1 MPFPKIKLAFLT
13 FFIFFS
19 FQSIGQ
25 STGWDLLRKNQL
37 LAAKTDFVN
46 VLLQSPQDEDAL
58 CGMLFVSEVLQDQL
72 NYKKYANQ
80 LIEATWSNENFALFK
95 HLYQG
100 SPDQILNHNL
110 DPSFQLKATLAKAE
124 TQFKNRNFEKSL
136 TTIQSVTQD
145 FNWSVIGAFENITG
159 SGHIERQPLEIESF
173 KPNRIYKNE
182 HGLAMKWVQRIQRA
196 PDGEINF
203 NENLAYQQHGTY
215 YANTFLTLE
224 KEETIQ
230 LRIGRTTPMKIWLD
244 DDLIFDK
251 KDNLKYWRDGEVIE
265 LTLKRGMHRV
275 LVKASTYV
283 EEGSKSKLYLSFNDQ
298 YDEGKINANFD
309 EGFYKNSIES
319 KTYKSRGN
327 QIAKFAFRVTN
338 TNGVLIKNISS
349 DFLGKNKTRK
359 YESKLIE
366 KQWIK
371 SLQNKI
377 EKDSTDWKN
386 YYLLAKMF
394 LLMELSEEGEEW
406 FFSKM
411 KAHKNEFYFKFL
423 FAKILA
429 ANDKGE
435 LAEGM
440 LSDTYLTETPVVAKL
455 MSQLEKVDYKNEVA
469 NYHSRVKQI
478 LHFSPTHKDALMA
491 YLDWLKEHGKKNEQ
505 KDFIRKFLADY
516 PNSDYRDLFLKYL
529 TVNNNKEIDYKS
541 EAKKQ
546 IEKKGIVAV
555 EKMKFHF
562 DEYDYLNAIAFYK
575 EKKNNKKVLKL
586 YDDLIEILPYRSYYL
601 KEKAEFLIEL
611 KRWNEAIAFF
621 EKAMLL
627 HPFHSRTMEKIGDIY
642 LEKKKEKTALKYF
655 QSAKEIDLATQ
666 KGNYVLNRL
675 RKKIDGITGLESP
688 KKYFQ
693 DFVTSQIVKQAIQ
706 LQKDKSW
713 ERKYKNAESLILM
726 YNVQAILDKENRLK
740 YHQKLWIKVLNSAG
754 VNYWTEADFS
764 FLGEIGK
771 VKVIKADGSKVT
783 PSRNWN
789 LVVFQNLQP
798 GDLIEI
804 EGFSNGDMTRE
815 IPSEMYHMTWL
826 SMEIPIYKSVF
837 EIVLPMEKTLNYI
850 CNKVSCDPEIRK
862 KDKVKIYTWE
872 NYDTPKNEHEEAVLD
887 KMDKFAWLMLST
899 QSDWKKVVKWYERK
913 TYRRLEA
920 NYEVKSQLAKLVND
934 RMTDEEKVRAIYN
947 YLTTGITYSHVSFLN
962 SNYVP
967 KKPAKTISGGIGD
980 CKDVASLMISM
991 LRELDIEA
999 YYVLVR
1005 TSNFTQQE
1013 SRPSVLAFDHVVV
1026 GYRLNG
1032 EDMRYVDLTT
1042 DYFSNNILP
1051 RFDNDQ
1057 WALLIKPNES
1067 ELFRLPNDQLNA
1079 SKNFVK
1085 IKTIARIEEERN
1097 LELQVKMETKG
1108 VVAGEWRE
1116 LLNNKTTQNDHLLF
1130 LKENLASAEFDHLK
1144 IRDFSFNYLQDI
1156 DSSLVTSLE
1165 LKAFHHLE
1173 KVSNFQIL
1181 QIPILHPIT
1190 TRTALFGEVRHN
1202 NLALGELFN
1211 LAPSEQ
1217 VIDLQIPNGYELL
1230 EIPRDII
1237 LENEFG
1243 WYELVFKKK
1252 NTGVQILRKL
1262 VFKQHFISSDTYA
1275 DFKIFY
1281 LELLDGDRTKLA
1293 IRKRKSL
1300 VRQ

>member
-1 MPFPKIKLAFLT
+1 MHVPKLKLALVA

-19 FQSIGQ
+19 FLQSNGQ
-25 STGWDLLRKNQL
+25 STGWNLLREDQL
-37 LAAKTDFVN
+37 LAAKAAFVN
-46 VLLQSPQDEDAL
+46 VLLQNPQDEDAL

-100 SPDQILNHNL
+100 SPDQILTNNL
-110 DPSFQLKATLAKAE
+110 DPSFQLKATLAKAKV
-124 TQFKNRNFEKSL
+124 QLKNRSFEKSL
-136 TTIQSVTQD
+136 ATIQSVTQD
-145 FNWSVIGAFENITG
+145 FNWSVIGAFENVSG
-159 SGHIERQPLEIESF
+159 SGHIEQQPLEIESF

-182 HGLAMKWVQRIQRA
+182 HGLAIKWVQRIQRA
-196 PDGEINF
+196 PSGEINF
-203 NENLAYQQHGTY
+203 NENLAYQRHGTY
-215 YANTFLTLE
+215 YANTFLSLE
-224 KEETIQ
+224 KEKTVQ

-251 KDNLKYWRDGEVIE
+251 KDNIKYWRDGEIIK
-265 LTLKRGMHRV
+265 LTLKKGIHRV

-283 EEGSKSKLYLSFNDQ
+283 EDGSKSKLYLSFNDQ
-298 YDEGKINANFD
+298 YDEGEINSNF
-309 EGFYKNSIES
+309 EGNFQRNSIES

-327 QIAKFAFRVTN
+327 QTAKFAFRVTD
-338 TNGVLIKNISS
+338 TNGALMENISS

-359 YESKLIE
+359 YEPKLIE

-371 SLQNKI
+371 LLQNKI
-377 EKDSTDWKN
+377 AKDSTDWKN
-386 YYLLAKMF
+386 YYLLTKMF
-394 LLMELSEEGEEW
+394 LLMELSEAGEEW
-406 FFSKM
+406 LFSKM
-411 KAHKNEFYFKFL
+411 KAHENEFYFKFL

-429 ANDKGE
+429 ANDKGG
-435 LAEGM
+435 LAEVL
-440 LSDTYLTETPVVAKL
+440 LSEVNLAKTPVIAKL
-455 MSQLEKVDYKNEVA
+455 ISQLGKVDRKNDVA

-491 YLDWLKEHGKKNEQ
+491 YLNWLNEHGKEGDE
-505 KDFIRKFLADY
+505 KDFVRKFLVDY

-529 TVNNNKEIDYKS
+529 TDNKKEEVDFENES
-541 EAKKQ
+541 KKQ
-546 IEKKGIVAV
+546 IEKKGIVAI
-555 EKMKFHF
+555 EKMKFQF
-562 DEYDYLNAIAFYK
+562 DEYDYLDAIAFYK
-575 EKKNNKKVLKL
+575 RKKNDKKVIKL
-586 YDDLIEILPYRSYYL
+586 YEDLIEILPYRSYYL
-601 KEKAEFLIEL
+601 KEKAEFLMEQ
-611 KRWNEAIAFF
+611 KRWDAAISFF

-627 HPFHSRTMEKIGDIY
+627 NPFHSRTMEKIGDIY
-642 LEKKKEKTALKYF
+642 LEKKEEETALKYF
-655 QSAKEIDLATQ
+655 QAAKEIDLATQ

-675 RKKIDGITGLESP
+675 RKKIDGIAGLEFP

-693 DFVTSQIVKQAIQ
+693 DFITVQF
-706 LQKDKSW
+706 QKDKSW
-713 ERKYKNAESLILM
+713 EDKYKNAESLILM
-726 YNVQAILDKENRLK
+726 YNVQATLNEENRLK
-740 YHQKLWIKVLNSAG
+740 YHQKLWIKILNSAG

-771 VKVIKADGSKVT
+771 VKVIKADGSEVT

-815 IPSEMYHMTWL
+815 VPNEMYHMAWL

-837 EIVLPMEKTLNYI
+837 EIVLPKGKILNYV
-850 CNKVSCDPEIRK
+850 CNKVNCDPAIRE
-862 KDKVKIYTWE
+862 KDEVKIYTWE
-872 NYDTPKNEHEEAVLD
+872 NNDTPKNKHEEAVLD

-899 QSDWKKVVKWYERK
+899 QPGWEKVVKWYERK

-920 NYEVKSQLAKLVND
+920 NYEVKSQLAKIVND
-934 RMTDEEKVRAIYN
+934 GMTDEEKVRAIYN
-947 YLTTGITYSHVSFLN
+947 YLTTTITYSHVSFLN

-967 KKPAKTISGGIGD
+967 KKPSKTICGGIGD

-991 LRELDIEA
+991 LQELDIEA

-1005 TSNFTQQE
+1005 TSDFTRQE

-1026 GYRLNG
+1026 GYRLAG
-1032 EDMRYVDLTT
+1032 KEMQYADLTT
-1042 DYFSNNILP
+1042 DYFSNNVLP

-1057 WALLIKPNES
+1057 WALLIKPKES

-1079 SKNFVK
+1079 LKNFVK

-1116 LLNNKTTQNDHLLF
+1116 TLNNKTTQNDHLLF
-1130 LKENLASAEFDHLK
+1130 LTDNLATAEFDHLK
-1144 IRDFSFNYLQDI
+1144 IRDFSFKNLQDI
-1156 DSSLVTSLE
+1156 DSSLMTSLE

-1243 WYELVFKKK
+1243 RYELIFIKQAS
-1252 NTGVQILRKL
+1252 GVQILRKL
-1262 VFKQHFISSDTYA
+1262 LFKQHFVSSDAYA

-1293 IRKRKSL
+1293 IRERTNL
-1300 VRQ
+1300 LRQ

>member
-1 MPFPKIKLAFLT
+1 MQFPKLKLALVAFFL
-13 FFIFFS
+13 FFS
-19 FQSIGQ
+19 FFQSNGQ
-25 STGWDLLRKNQL
+25 STGWDLLRENQL
-37 LAAKTDFVN
+37 LKAKSEFVN
-46 VLLQSPQDEDAL
+46 VLLHNPQDQDAL

-100 SPDQILNHNL
+100 SPNQILANDL
-110 DPSFQLKATLAKAE
+110 DPSFQLKAILAKAE
-124 TQFKNRNFEKSL
+124 SQFENRNFEKSL
-136 TTIQSVTQD
+136 ATIQSVTQD
-145 FNWSVIGAFENITG
+145 FNWSVIGAFENVSG
-159 SGHIERQPLEIESF
+159 SGHIEQQPLEIESF
-173 KPNRIYKNE
+173 KPNKIYKNE
-182 HGLAMKWVQRIQRA
+182 NGLEMKWVQRKQRA
-196 PDGEINF
+196 PNGEINF
-203 NENLAYQQHGTY
+203 NENLAYQRHGTY
-215 YANTFLTLE
+215 YANTFLTLQ

-230 LRIGRTTPMKIWLD
+230 LRIARTTPMKVWLD

-251 KDNLKYWRDGEVIE
+251 KDNLKYWRDGEIIE
-265 LTLKRGMHRV
+265 LNLEKGMHRI
-275 LVKASTYV
+275 LVKASPYV
-283 EEGSKSKLYLSFNDQ
+283 EDGSKSKLYLSFNDQ
-298 YDEGKINANFD
+298 YDEGEINSNFD
-309 EGFYKNSIES
+309 ENFHTNSLKN
-319 KTYKSRGN
+319 KMYKSRGN
-327 QIAKFAFRVTN
+327 QIAKFALRVTN
-338 TNGVLIKNISS
+338 TDGKLMENISS

-359 YESKLIE
+359 YKSKLIE

-386 YYLLAKMF
+386 YYLLSKMY

-406 FFSKM
+406 FSSKI
-411 KAHKNEFYFKFL
+411 KTQKSGFYFKFL

-435 LAEGM
+435 LAEAM
-440 LSDTYLTETPVVAKL
+440 LSDIDLKKTPVIASL
-455 MSQLEKVDYKNEVA
+455 ISQLEKVDRKNDVA

-491 YLDWLKEHGKKNEQ
+491 YLNWLGEHGKEGEQ
-505 KDFIRKFLADY
+505 KDFVRKFLADY
-516 PNSDYRDLFLKYL
+516 PESDYRDLFLKYL
-529 TVNNNKEIDYKS
+529 TASKNEEIDY
-541 EAKKQ
+541 EGETKKQ
-546 IEKKGIVAV
+546 IEKNGIVAI
-555 EKMKFHF
+555 EKMKFQF
-562 DEYDYLNAIAFYK
+562 KEFDYLNAIAFYK
-575 EKKNNKKVLKL
+575 EKKNDKKVFKL
-586 YDDLIEILPYRSYYL
+586 YDDLIELLPYRSYYL
-601 KEKAEFLIEL
+601 REKAEFLIEQ
-611 KRWNEAIAFF
+611 KRWDEAVTLF
-621 EKAMLL
+621 EKVLRL
-627 HPFHSRTMEKIGDIY
+627 NPFHSRTMEKMGDIY
-642 LEKKKEKTALKYF
+642 LEKKKEEIALKYF
-655 QSAKEIDLATQ
+655 QSAKRIDLATQ
-666 KGNYVLNRL
+666 KGNYILNRL
-675 RKKIDGITGLESP
+675 RKKIDKIRGLELS

-693 DFVTSQIVKQAIQ
+693 EFKTVQ
-706 LQKDKSW
+706 LQKNKDWKN
-713 ERKYKNAESLILM
+713 KYQNAESLILM
-726 YNVQAILDKENRLK
+726 YNVQATLNEENRLN
-740 YHQKLWIKVLNSAG
+740 YHQKLWIKILNPAG

-771 VKVIKADGSKVT
+771 VKVIKEDGTEVT

-815 IPSEMYHMTWL
+815 IPNEMYHMAWL

-837 EIVLPMEKTLNYI
+837 EIVLPKEKTLNYI
-850 CNKVSCDPEIRK
+850 CNKVSCNPEIREEGE
-862 KDKVKIYTWE
+862 VKIYTWE
-872 NYDTPKNEHEEAVLD
+872 NNNTPKNEHEEAVLD

-899 QSDWKKVVKWYERK
+899 QPDWKKVVKWYERK

-920 NYEVKSQLAKLVND
+920 NYEVKNQLAKIVND
-934 RMTDEEKVRAIYN
+934 SMTDEEKVRAIYN

-967 KKPAKTISGGIGD
+967 KKPSKTICGGIGD

-991 LRELDIEA
+991 LREVDIEA
-999 YYVLVR
+999 YYTLVR
-1005 TSNFTQQE
+1005 TSDFTQKE

-1026 GYRLNG
+1026 GYRLKG
-1032 EDMRYVDLTT
+1032 KEMRYVDLTT
-1042 DYFSNNILP
+1042 DYFSNNVLP

-1067 ELFRLPNDQLNA
+1067 KLFRLPNDQLNA
-1079 SKNFVK
+1079 FKNFVK
-1085 IKTIARIEEERN
+1085 IKTIARIEDERN

-1116 LLNNKTTQNDHLLF
+1116 ILNNKTTQNDHQLF
-1130 LKENLASAEFDHLK
+1130 LTENLASAEFDHLK
-1144 IRDFSFNYLQDI
+1144 IKDFSFDYLKDI
-1156 DSSLVTSLE
+1156 DSSLMASIE

-1190 TRTALFGEVRHN
+1190 TRTALFGEIRRN
-1202 NLALGELFN
+1202 NLALSELFN

-1243 WYELVFKKK
+1243 RYELIFKKQQS
-1252 NTGVQILRKL
+1252 GVQVLRKL
-1262 VFKQHFISSDTYA
+1262 LFKQHFVSSEAYA

-1281 LELLDGDRTKLA
+1281 LKLLDGDRTKLA
-1293 IRKRKSL
+1293 IRKRTNL

>member
-1 MPFPKIKLAFLT
+1 MQFPKLNFALVA

-19 FQSIGQ
+19 FFQSNGQSI
-25 STGWDLLRKNQL
+25 GWDLLRKNQL
-37 LAAKTDFVN
+37 LAAKAEFVN
-46 VLLQSPQDEDAL
+46 VLLQNPKNEDAL

-100 SPDQILNHNL
+100 SPEQILTNNL
-110 DPSFQLKATLAKAE
+110 DPSFQLKAILAKSE
-124 TQFKNRNFEKSL
+124 TQIENRNFEKSL
-136 TTIQSVTQD
+136 ATIQSVVQD
-145 FNWSVIGAFENITG
+145 FNWSVIGAFDNISG
-159 SGHIERQPLEIESF
+159 SGHIEQQPLEIESF

-182 HGLAMKWVQRIQRA
+182 DGLGMKWVQRNQRA
-196 PDGEINF
+196 PNGEINF
-203 NENLAYQQHGTY
+203 NENLAYQRHGTY

-224 KEETIQ
+224 KEGTVQ
-230 LRIGRTTPMKIWLD
+230 LRIGRTTPIKIWLD

-251 KDNLKYWRDGEVIE
+251 KDNIKYWRDGEIIE
-265 LTLKRGMHRV
+265 VTLEKGMHRV

-283 EEGSKSKLYLSFNDQ
+283 ENGSKSKLYLSFNDQ
-298 YDEGKINANFD
+298 YDEGEINSNSD
-309 EGFYKNSIES
+309 ESFQRNSIES
-319 KTYKSRGN
+319 KMYKSRGN
-327 QIAKFAFRVTN
+327 QTAKFALRVTD
-338 TNGVLIKNISS
+338 TNGTMMENISS
-349 DFLGKNKTRK
+349 DFLGQNKTRK
-359 YESKLIE
+359 YEPKIIE
-366 KQWIK
+366 KQWIN

-377 EKDSTDWKN
+377 AKDSTDWKN
-386 YYLLAKMF
+386 YYLLTKMF

-406 FFSKM
+406 FFSKI

-435 LAEGM
+435 LAEAM
-440 LSDTYLTETPVVAKL
+440 LSDIHLTEMPIVAKL
-455 MSQLEKVDYKNEVA
+455 INQLEKVDRKNDVA
-469 NYHSRVKQI
+469 NYHSRVKQV

-491 YLDWLKEHGKKNEQ
+491 YLNWLNEHGKEGEQ
-505 KDFIRKFLADY
+505 KDFVRKFLADY

-529 TVNNNKEIDYKS
+529 TANKSKEIDYDG
-541 EAKKQ
+541 EAKKLL
-546 IEKKGIVAV
+546 EKKGITAL
-555 EKMKFHF
+555 EKMKFQF

-575 EKKNNKKVLKL
+575 EKKNDKKVHKL
-586 YDDLIEILPYRSYYL
+586 YDDLIEILPFRSYYL
-601 KEKAEFLIEL
+601 KEKAAFLMEQ
-611 KRWNEAIAFF
+611 KRWDEAITFF
-621 EKAMLL
+621 EKALIL
-627 HPFHSRTMEKIGDIY
+627 NPYHSRTMEKIGDVY
-642 LEKKKEKTALKYF
+642 LAKKEEEMALKYF
-655 QSAKEIDLATQ
+655 QSAKEIDLSTQ
-666 KGNYVLNRL
+666 KGNYILNRL
-675 RKKIDGITGLESP
+675 RKKIDGIKGLESP
-688 KKYFQ
+688 RKYFQ
-693 DFVTSQIVKQAIQ
+693 DFITVQ

-713 ERKYKNAESLILM
+713 VNKYQNAESLILM
-726 YNVQAILDKENRLK
+726 YNVQATLNKENRLN
-740 YHQKLWIKVLNSAG
+740 YHQKLWIKILNSAG

-771 VKVIKADGSKVT
+771 VKVIKEDGSEVT

-804 EGFSNGDMTRE
+804 EGFSNGEMTRE
-815 IPSEMYHMTWL
+815 IPNEMYHMAWL
-826 SMEIPIYKSVF
+826 SMEIPICKSVF
-837 EIVLPMEKTLNYI
+837 EIVLPKEKTLNYI
-850 CNKVSCDPEIRK
+850 CNKVNCDPEIQVQ
-862 KDKVKIYTWE
+862 DEVKIYTWE

-899 QSDWKKVVKWYERK
+899 QPDWGKVVKWYERK

-920 NYEVKSQLAKLVND
+920 NYEVKNQLAKIVND
-934 RMTDEEKVRAIYN
+934 SMTDEEKVQAIYN

-967 KKPAKTISGGIGD
+967 KKPSKTICGGIGD

-991 LRELDIEA
+991 LHELDIEA
-999 YYVLVR
+999 YYTLVR
-1005 TSNFTQQE
+1005 TSDFTQRE

-1026 GYRLNG
+1026 GYRLEG
-1032 EDMRYVDLTT
+1032 KEMRYADLTT
-1042 DYFSNNILP
+1042 DYFSNNVLP
-1051 RFDNDQ
+1051 RFDNNQ
-1057 WALLIKPNES
+1057 WALLIKSNES

-1079 SKNFVK
+1079 FKNFVK
-1085 IKTIARIEEERN
+1085 IKTIAKIEDERN
-1097 LELQVKMETKG
+1097 LQMQVKMETRG

-1116 LLNNKTTQNDHLLF
+1116 TLNNKTTQNDHLLF
-1130 LKENLASAEFDHLK
+1130 LTENLASAEFDHLK

-1156 DSSLVTSLE
+1156 DSSLMTSLE

-1217 VIDLQIPNGYELL
+1217 IIDLQIPNGYELL
-1230 EIPRDII
+1230 EIPSDII
-1237 LENEFG
+1237 LENQFG
-1243 WYELVFKKK
+1243 RYELIFKKQQS
-1252 NTGVQILRKL
+1252 GVQILRKL
-1262 VFKQHFISSDTYA
+1262 VFKQHFVSIDAYA

-1293 IRKRKSL
+1293 IRKRTRL